1 MQAAAVNPQIDFTAL
16 KNISPQTDSSQAD
29 LYAASKKSFDEM
41 IQASQKQNVQEKPA
55 LESKKDFSEEKV
67 QETARA
73 EVSEKK
79 TEAAPDSAEPK
90 EVVVSDGK
98 SVKNAENEKSAE
110 KTDVR
115 SLLDRLAL
123 QKEVESLPADGEK
136 SEELI
141 KNRITELSPS
151 ELKELLANTKRLAST
166 EEEKEAVSL
175 EDIRNLTQNDD
186 AALFAS
192 ITAGENMLK
201 AQENSDFT
209 DLSQIS
215 ENIFET
221 VEISASSELSEKDVL
236 PARTFAF
243 DKDGKIIVK
252 DYRSEKTEKTAEGGP
267 VEKTALKV
275 SDVKFDGN
283 NAELTMEVPENI
295 IQNVTSSSDQAAG
308 AQGSNFQAML
318 TNQIQQNA
326 GEFVKAGSIVLR
338 DNDVGSIKLI
348 LKPENLG
355 NVKVDLQISDKNIT
369 GRIVVASQEAF
380 NAFKES
386 ADSLR
391 QAFIESGFENASFDL
406 AFAGQDASRNQTGGR
421 DENPAATYNMAK
433 AYGDYTDFGDE
444 FVQME
449 ESASFAPRSSVNIV
463 A

>member
-151 ELKELLANTKRLAST
+151 ELKELLANTKRLA
-166 EEEKEAVSL
+166 
-175 EDIRNLTQNDD
+175 
-186 AALFAS
+186 
-192 ITAGENMLK
+192 
-201 AQENSDFT
+201 
-209 DLSQIS
+209 
-215 ENIFET
+215 
-221 VEISASSELSEKDVL
+221 
-236 PARTFAF
+236 
-243 DKDGKIIVK
+243 
-252 DYRSEKTEKTAEGGP
+252 
-267 VEKTALKV
+267 
-275 SDVKFDGN
+275 
-283 NAELTMEVPENI
+283 
-295 IQNVTSSSDQAAG
+295 
-308 AQGSNFQAML
+308 
-318 TNQIQQNA
+318 
-326 GEFVKAGSIVLR
+326 
-338 DNDVGSIKLI
+338 
-348 LKPENLG
+348 
-355 NVKVDLQISDKNIT
+355 
-369 GRIVVASQEAF
+369 
-380 NAFKES
+380 
-386 ADSLR
+386 
-391 QAFIESGFENASFDL
+391 
-406 AFAGQDASRNQTGGR
+406 
-421 DENPAATYNMAK
+421 
-433 AYGDYTDFGDE
+433 
-444 FVQME
+444 
-449 ESASFAPRSSVNIV
+449 
-463 A
+463 